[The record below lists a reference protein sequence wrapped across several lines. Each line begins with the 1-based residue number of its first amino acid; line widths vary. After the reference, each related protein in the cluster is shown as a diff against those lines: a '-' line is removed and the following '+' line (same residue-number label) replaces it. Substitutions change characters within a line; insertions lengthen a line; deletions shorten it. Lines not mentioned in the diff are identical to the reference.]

1 MNSTTEKDSNY
12 PSKIITVLN
21 RKSYEYSDFEKQ
33 PEETILML
41 EAKAKNF
48 NAKKLTGVKL
58 SQIKDIDGKNIMMGY
73 GTIIT

>member
-1 MNSTTEKDSNY
+1 MNLTTEKDSDH

-21 RKSYEYSDFEKQ
+21 RKSYEYSDFENQ
-33 PEETILML
+33 PEETLIML
-41 EAKAKNF
+41 EAKAKSF
-48 NAKKLTGVKL
+48 NAKNLTGVKL